1 MPVTNSHSEEELPW
15 TKPGMTGMKIKPTG
29 RGSGVLAELA
39 GTAENV
45 AGLSA
50 EERAARGRPEPLL
63 QWSDTP
69 PHQAVI
75 DESHYS
81 APKTPVTLVFGVLEK
96 LIALAVAVLGVI
108 PRTLGRLSRRARGR

>member
-1 MPVTNSHSEEELPW
+1 MPVTNSHSDEELPW

-63 QWSDTP
+63 TWSDTP
-69 PHQAVI
+69 PHQAVT
-75 DESHYS
+75 DPSHYS
-81 APKTPVTLVFGVLEK
+81 SPKTGFGLLEK
-96 LIALAVAVLGVI
+96 AISLVVSVLGLI
-108 PRTLGRLSRRARGR
+108 PRMLGRLTRGLRGR

>member
-1 MPVTNSHSEEELPW
+1 MPVTNSHSDEELPW

-45 AGLSA
+45 AGLSP

-81 APKTPVTLVFGVLEK
+81 APKTPVTLIFRVLERV
-96 LIALAVAVLGVI
+96 IALAVGLLGVI
-108 PRTLGRLSRRARGR
+108 PRLLGRLGRRASGR

>member
-1 MPVTNSHSEEELPW
+1 MPVTNSHSDEELPW

-69 PHQAVI
+69 PHVAVT
-75 DESHYS
+75 DPSHY
-81 APKTPVTLVFGVLEK
+81 KTPASPLTLVFRLLERVIAGV
-96 LIALAVAVLGVI
+96 VAVLGVL
-108 PRTLGRLSRRARGR
+108 PRLVRRIVSRG